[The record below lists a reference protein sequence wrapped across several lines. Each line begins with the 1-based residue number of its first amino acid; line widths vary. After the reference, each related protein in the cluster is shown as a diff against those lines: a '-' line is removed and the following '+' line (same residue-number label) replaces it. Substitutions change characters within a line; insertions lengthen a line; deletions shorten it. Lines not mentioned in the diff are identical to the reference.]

1 MKRAWRSKMDLPNPT
16 ERKLIHNRKVRC
28 KGYARADGDFDIEA
42 ELIDSKTYDFPSDFH
57 GTVAKDTPYHHMKL
71 RITVDID
78 MIVKD
83 ALATTL
89 LGPYPICPQGAYNFK
104 KLIGIKIGPGWKR
117 RVHSRIGGSSGCTH
131 ITELTGPMA
140 TTAYQTVGGEIS
152 RQKRLGKTLKNLI
165 KDDQTNALENSCIA
179 YSKTSI

>member
-1 MKRAWRSKMDLPNPT
+1 MDLPNPT
-16 ERKLIHNRKVRC
+16 ERKVLHNRRVHC
-28 KGYARADGDFDIEA
+28 KGYIREDGDFDIEA
-42 ELIDSKTYDFPSDFH
+42 ELIDSKTYDFPSEFH
-57 GTVAKDTPYHHMKL
+57 GIVVKDTPYHHMKL
-71 RITVDID
+71 RITIDID
-78 MIVKD
+78 MTVKD
-83 ALATTL
+83 ALAITL
-89 LGPYPICPQGAYNFK
+89 VGPYPICPQGAHNFK

-152 RQKRLGKTLKNLI
+152 RQKRLVKTKKISI
-165 KDDQTNALENSCIA
+165 KHNQKSTLDDSCIA